1 MSKLPTWVQ
10 PLSLGIDLIDT
21 GFQRPQFDASYL
33 LVDANRAAFID
44 TGPNDCVPRLLGALT
59 ARGLRPDSVDW
70 VIATH
75 VHLDHAGGVGLLMKQ
90 LPHARLLV
98 HPRGAPHL
106 VDPTRLVQGAQA
118 VYGSEAV
125 ARTYGTVLG
134 VPTER
139 VSTSYDAMTLQLGTR
154 ILQLFDTPGH
164 ARHHHCIWDARSQGV
179 FTGDTF
185 GLSYPELDTPQGR
198 YILPS
203 STPVQFD
210 PGALCHSVQRLM
222 ALQPTTAYLTHFGP
236 VTDISVLGSRLVA
249 QVHAM
254 VDIARGVAEQPPAQR
269 HAILCDQLLGL
280 YLAQYRALGGPLSNE
295 AFASCLSL
303 DVELN
308 AQGLGVWLD
317 ATTPPRQSTAS

>member
-1 MSKLPTWVQ
+1 MSTLPPWVQ
-10 PLSLGIDLIDT
+10 PLPHGIDLIDT

-33 LVDANRAAFID
+33 LVDTHRAAFID
-44 TGPNDCVPRLLGALT
+44 TGANDSVPRLLAALA
-59 ARGLRPDSVDW
+59 ARGLGPDAVDW

-75 VHLDHAGGVGLLMKQ
+75 VHLDHAGGVGLLMQQ
-90 LPHARLLV
+90 LPYARLLV

-118 VYGSEAV
+118 VYGIEAV
-125 ARTYGTVLG
+125 ARTYGTVVG
-134 VPTER
+134 VPSER
-139 VSTSYDAMTLQLGTR
+139 VTTSFDGMTLQLGRR

-164 ARHHHCIWDARSQGV
+164 ARHHHCIWDARSQGI

-210 PGALCHSVQRLM
+210 PDALCQSVRRLM
-222 ALQPTTAYLTHFGP
+222 ALQATTAYLTHFGP
-236 VTDISVLGSRLVA
+236 VTDLPELGSRLLA
-249 QVHAM
+249 QVNLM
-254 VDIARGVAEQPPAQR
+254 VDSARSVAELPAAQR
-269 HAILCDQLLGL
+269 HPLLCKRLASL
-280 YLAQYRALGGPLSNE
+280 YLEQYRALGGQVSDEALST
-295 AFASCLSL
+295 CLSV
-303 DVELN
+303 DIELN

-317 ATTPPRQSTAS
+317 AAAPQH